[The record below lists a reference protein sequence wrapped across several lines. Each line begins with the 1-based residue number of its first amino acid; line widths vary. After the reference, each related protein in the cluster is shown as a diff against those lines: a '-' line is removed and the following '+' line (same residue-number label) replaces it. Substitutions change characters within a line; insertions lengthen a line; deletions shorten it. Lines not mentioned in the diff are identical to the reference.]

1 MKYLKK
7 FNEELRP
14 QTYMSAA
21 RKLDKLGHHDRAN
34 ALKDW
39 AKETE
44 KKEEMIKW
52 QDRIQDYSPFGT
64 FKMTIKNP
72 EKRSW
77 TGKGDTLTGDFHLD
91 INFDEL
97 AFSDEPENGIT
108 FFLGLIPS
116 SEDLIYQYMDLCPDY
131 DFGNGFFWGKIFT
144 LKYDLSDD
152 QVKFTKYEL
161 WDYDEDMNGKVAFAD
176 RASANKFKTLLIQI
190 FSNPQLGYPSGYTDA
205 DDLYEKLT
213 NTILAEN
220 SFSSDYGFKLEDAAD
235 YIRTISPNLLSS
247 TI

>member
-1 MKYLKK
+1 MKHLKK

-21 RKLDKLGHHDRAN
+21 RKLDKLGHTDRAN

-52 QDRIQDYSPFGT
+52 QDRIQDYAQFGT
-64 FKMTIKNP
+64 FKLTIKNT
-72 EKRSW
+72 E
-77 TGKGDTLTGDFHLD
+77 TNEALTGDFHLD
-91 INFDEL
+91 VNFDDL
-97 AFSDEPENGIT
+97 SFSDEPESGIT
-108 FFLGLIPS
+108 FFLGLIPT
-116 SEDLIYQYMDLCPDY
+116 SEDLIYQYMELCPDY
-131 DFGNGFFWGKIFT
+131 DFGNGFFWGKIFNLQYELGDT
-144 LKYDLSDD
+144 
-152 QVKFTKYEL
+152 VVFTKWNM
-161 WDYDEDMNGKVAFAD
+161 WDYDDEMNGKVNFAD
-176 RASANKFKTLLIQI
+176 RASANKFKNLIIQI

-220 SFSSDYGFKLEDAAD
+220 SFSSDYGFKLEDAAE
-235 YIRTISPNLLSS
+235 YMRTISPNLLSS
-247 TI
+247 TL

>member
-21 RKLDKLGHHDRAN
+21 RKLDKLGHTDRAN

-39 AKETE
+39 AREME

-52 QDRIQDYSPFGT
+52 MDRIQDYAKFGT
-64 FKMTIKNP
+64 FKMTIKNAQTD
-72 EKRSW
+72 EAI
-77 TGKGDTLTGDFHLD
+77 TGDFHLD

-116 SEDLIYQYMDLCPDY
+116 SEDLIYQYMELCPDY

-144 LKYDLSDD
+144 LSYDLSDG

-161 WDYDEDMNGKVAFAD
+161 WDYDDEMNGKVAFAD
-176 RASANKFKTLLIQI
+176 RASANKFKNLLIQI
-190 FSNPQLGYPSGYTDA
+190 FSNSQLGYPSGYTDA

-213 NTILAEN
+213 NCILAEN
-220 SFSSDYGFKLEDAAD
+220 SFSSDYGFKLEDAAE
-235 YIRTISPNLLSS
+235 YIRTISPNLLYS

>member
-21 RKLDKLGHHDRAN
+21 RKLDKLGHTDRAN
-34 ALKDW
+34 DLKDW
-39 AKETE
+39 AREME

-52 QDRIQDYSPFGT
+52 QDHIQDYAPFGT
-64 FKMTIKNP
+64 FKMTIKNAQTD
-72 EKRSW
+72 ESI
-77 TGKGDTLTGDFHLD
+77 TGDFHLD
-91 INFDEL
+91 VNFDEL

-116 SEDLIYQYMDLCPDY
+116 SEDLIHQYMELCPDY
-131 DFGNGFFWGKIFT
+131 DFGNGFFWGKVFT
-144 LKYDLSDD
+144 LKYDLSDE
-152 QVKFTKYEL
+152 QVKFTNYEL
-161 WDYDEDMNGKVAFAD
+161 WDYDDEMNGKVAFAD
-176 RASANKFKTLLIQI
+176 RGSANRFKNLLIQI
-190 FSNPQLGYPSGYTDA
+190 FSNPQLGFPSGYTDA

-213 NTILAEN
+213 NCILAEN
-220 SFSSDYGFKLEDAAD
+220 SFSSDYGFRLEDAAE
-235 YIRTISPNLLSS
+235 YIRTISPNLLYS

>member
-7 FNEELRP
+7 FNEELRT

-21 RKLDKLGHHDRAN
+21 RKLDKLGHTDRATD
-34 ALKDW
+34 LKDW

-52 QDRIQDYSPFGT
+52 QDRIQDYAPFGT

-72 EKRSW
+72 E
-77 TGKGDTLTGDFHLD
+77 TGEALTGDFHLD
-91 INFDEL
+91 VNFDEL

-116 SEDLIYQYMDLCPDY
+116 SEDLIHQYMELCPDY
-131 DFGNGFFWGKIFT
+131 DFGNGFFWGKIFNLQYELGDT
-144 LKYDLSDD
+144 
-152 QVKFTKYEL
+152 VVFTKWNM
-161 WDYDEDMNGKVAFAD
+161 WDYDDDMNVKVNFAD
-176 RASANKFKTLLIQI
+176 RGSANRFKNLLIQI
-190 FSNPQLGYPSGYTDA
+190 FSNPQLGFPSGYTDA

-213 NTILAEN
+213 NCILAEN
-220 SFSSDYGFKLEDAAD
+220 SFSSDYGFRLEDAAE
-235 YIRTISPNLLSS
+235 YIRTISPNLLYS

>member
-1 MKYLKK
+1 MKHLKK

-21 RKLDKLGHHDRAN
+21 RKLDKLGHTDRAN

-52 QDRIQDYSPFGT
+52 QDRIQDYAQFGT
-64 FKMTIKNP
+64 FKLTIKNT
-72 EKRSW
+72 E
-77 TGKGDTLTGDFHLD
+77 TNETLTGDFHLD
-91 INFDEL
+91 VNFDDL
-97 AFSDEPENGIT
+97 AFSDEPESGIT
-108 FFLGLIPS
+108 FFLGLIPT
-116 SEDLIYQYMDLCPDY
+116 SEDLIYQYMELCPDY
-131 DFGNGFFWGKIFT
+131 DFGNGFFWGKIFNLQYELGDT
-144 LKYDLSDD
+144 
-152 QVKFTKYEL
+152 VVFTKWNM
-161 WDYDEDMNGKVAFAD
+161 WDYDDEMNGKVNFAD
-176 RASANKFKTLLIQI
+176 RASANKFKNLIIQI
-190 FSNPQLGYPSGYTDA
+190 FSNTQLGYPSGYTDA

-220 SFSSDYGFKLEDAAD
+220 SFSSDYGFKLEDAAE
-235 YIRTISPNLLSS
+235 YMRTISPNLLSS

>member
-21 RKLDKLGHHDRAN
+21 RKLDKLGHTDRAN

-52 QDRIQDYSPFGT
+52 QDWIQDYAQFGT
-64 FKMTIKNP
+64 FKLTIKNT
-72 EKRSW
+72 E
-77 TGKGDTLTGDFHLD
+77 TNETLTGDFHLD
-91 INFDEL
+91 VNFDDL
-97 AFSDEPENGIT
+97 SFSDEPESGIT
-108 FFLGLIPS
+108 FFLGLIPT
-116 SEDLIYQYMDLCPDY
+116 SEDLIHQYMELCPDY
-131 DFGNGFFWGKIFT
+131 DFGNGFFWGKIFNLQYELGDT
-144 LKYDLSDD
+144 
-152 QVKFTKYEL
+152 VVFTKWNM
-161 WDYDEDMNGKVAFAD
+161 WDYDDEMNGKVNFAD
-176 RASANKFKTLLIQI
+176 RASANKFKNLIIQI

-220 SFSSDYGFKLEDAAD
+220 SFSSDYGFKLEDAAE
-235 YIRTISPNLLSS
+235 YMRTISPNLLSS
-247 TI
+247 TL

>member
-1 MKYLKK
+1 MKHLKK

-21 RKLDKLGHHDRAN
+21 RKLDKLGHTDRAN

-52 QDRIQDYSPFGT
+52 QDRIQDYAQFGT
-64 FKMTIKNP
+64 FKLTIKNT
-72 EKRSW
+72 E
-77 TGKGDTLTGDFHLD
+77 TNETLTGDFHLD
-91 INFDEL
+91 VNFDDL
-97 AFSDEPENGIT
+97 SFSDEPESGIT
-108 FFLGLIPS
+108 FFLGLIPT
-116 SEDLIYQYMDLCPDY
+116 SEDLIYQYMELCPDY
-131 DFGNGFFWGKIFT
+131 DFGNGFFWGKIFNLQYELGDT
-144 LKYDLSDD
+144 
-152 QVKFTKYEL
+152 VVFTKWNM
-161 WDYDEDMNGKVAFAD
+161 WDYDDEMNGKINFAD
-176 RASANKFKTLLIQI
+176 RASANKFKNLIIQI

-220 SFSSDYGFKLEDAAD
+220 SFSSDYGFKLEDAAE
-235 YIRTISPNLLSS
+235 YMRTISPNLLSS
-247 TI
+247 TL

>member
-21 RKLDKLGHHDRAN
+21 RKLDKLGHTDRAN

-39 AKETE
+39 SREME

-52 QDRIQDYSPFGT
+52 QDHIQDYAQFGT

-72 EKRSW
+72 E
-77 TGKGDTLTGDFHLD
+77 TGETLTGDFHLD

-97 AFSDEPENGIT
+97 SFSDEPENGIC

-116 SEDLIYQYMDLCPDY
+116 SEDLIYQYMDICPGY

-144 LKYDLSDD
+144 LQYDLSDE

-161 WDYDEDMNGKVAFAD
+161 FDYDDEMNGKVNFAD

-220 SFSSDYGFKLEDAAD
+220 SFSSDYGFKLEDAAK

>member
-1 MKYLKK
+1 MKYLKR

-39 AKETE
+39 ARETE

-52 QDRIQDYSPFGT
+52 QDHIQDYAQFGT

-72 EKRSW
+72 E
-77 TGKGDTLTGDFHLD
+77 TNETLTGDFHLD
-91 INFDEL
+91 VNFDDL
-97 AFSDEPENGIT
+97 SFGDEPESGIT
-108 FFLGLIPS
+108 FFIGLIPT
-116 SEDLIYQYMDLCPDY
+116 SEDLIYQYMELCPDY

-144 LKYDLSDD
+144 LGYELEDT
-152 QVKFTKYEL
+152 VKFTK
-161 WDYDEDMNGKVAFAD
+161 WNMWNYDDEMNGKVNFAD
-176 RASANKFKTLLIQI
+176 RASANKFKNLLIQI

-213 NTILAEN
+213 NCILAEN
-220 SFSSDYGFKLEDAAD
+220 SFSSDYGFKLEDAAE
-235 YIRTISPNLLSS
+235 YIRTISPNLLYS
-247 TI
+247 TL

>member
-1 MKYLKK
+1 MKHLKK

-52 QDRIQDYSPFGT
+52 QDRIQDYAQFGT
-64 FKMTIKNP
+64 FKLTIKNP
-72 EKRSW
+72 TNE
-77 TGKGDTLTGDFHLD
+77 TLTGDFHLD
-91 INFDEL
+91 VNFDDL
-97 AFSDEPENGIT
+97 SFSDEPESGIT
-108 FFLGLIPS
+108 FFLGLIPT
-116 SEDLIYQYMDLCPDY
+116 SEDLIYQYMELCPDY
-131 DFGNGFFWGKIFT
+131 DFGNGFFWGKIFNLQYELGDT
-144 LKYDLSDD
+144 
-152 QVKFTKYEL
+152 VVFTKWNM
-161 WDYDEDMNGKVAFAD
+161 WDYDDEMNGKINFAD
-176 RASANKFKTLLIQI
+176 RASANKFKNLIIQI

-220 SFSSDYGFKLEDAAD
+220 SFSSDYG
-235 YIRTISPNLLSS
+235 RCC
-247 TI
+247 